1 MKAHKLIFVSLVALL
16 TFSFSACV
24 YAPASYSCDVDT
36 VESAQIIKLG
46 AWNEETQEQEFIV
59 LVNIADVSAFVER
72 LNNLKD
78 NDFFFIF
85 GSPDVMFEGD
95 IIIKVNYFN
104 GDYDLLKES
113 RQYFC
118 RSGIYKAGRVTF
130 DREQFKALI
139 DDYLTETESIPVS

>member
-1 MKAHKLIFVSLVALL
+1 MKLSKILFVGLIVVFIFSL
-16 TFSFSACV
+16 SACV
-24 YAPASYSCDVDT
+24 YAPASYVCDSSK
-36 VESAQIIKLG
+36 VESVQIVEFGK
-46 AWNEETQEQEFIV
+46 WDEETQEQEFIV
-59 LVNIADVSAFVER
+59 LVNIADVFAFVER

-85 GSPDVMFEGD
+85 GSPDVMYEGD

-118 RSGIYKAGRVTF
+118 RSGIYKSGRVTF

-139 DDYLTETESIPVS
+139 DDYLPKTASTAVP